1 MIFTPGPIVA
11 ALSGSVGGTVA
22 SRNRGGAYFRM
33 RAVPIT
39 STTPEA
45 LASKTRFADASQSW
59 QLLTLG
65 QRNAWQEWAN
75 ANPSINALGFP
86 KTLSGAQ
93 AYIAIAARMAALGDI
108 AITDP
113 PIIPAPDPLI
123 TMTQRGD
130 IGAGSVQAE
139 FTASPLAAN
148 EHLYIRAA
156 ITSSAGINNVQNLL
170 RLTVRSPAAQSSP
183 FDDQSEIETRLATLV
198 VGQTLH
204 VEISVYS
211 ATTGLVSGPL
221 RSDVLVTTT

>member
-1 MIFTPGPIVA
+1 MIFTPGPVVA
-11 ALSGSVGGTVA
+11 ALSGSVGGTTA

-39 STTPEA
+39 STTAEA
-45 LASKTRFADASQSW
+45 LASKTRFADASQDW
-59 QLLTLG
+59 QLLTTG
-65 QRNAWQEWAN
+65 QRNAWQEWSN
-75 ANPSINALGFP
+75 ANPVTNALGFP
-86 KTLSGAQ
+86 KILSGAQ

-108 AITDP
+108 AINDP

-123 TMTQRGD
+123 TLTQRGD

-139 FTASPLAAN
+139 FTATPLGAT

-170 RLTVRSPAAQSSP
+170 RLTVRSPAVQISP
-183 FDDQSEIETRLATLV
+183 FDDQTVIENRLATLV

-204 VEISVYS
+204 VEISVYDN
-211 ATTGLVSGPL
+211 ATGLVSGPL
-221 RSDVLVTTT
+221 RSDVVVTST